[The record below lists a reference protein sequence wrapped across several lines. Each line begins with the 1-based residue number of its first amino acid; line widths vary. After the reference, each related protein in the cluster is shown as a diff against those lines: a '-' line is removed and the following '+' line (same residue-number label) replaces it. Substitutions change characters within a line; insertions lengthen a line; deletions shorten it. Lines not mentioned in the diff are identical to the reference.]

1 MKIKNLFLKNKGTV
15 ISLIIALGIGFIGGI
30 GNMSQEEYNSL
41 INQNQN
47 LESEIVLL
55 DKQLTDIQDDV
66 NTLQEKKEEAE
77 RIAKEEAEK
86 KAKEEAEKKA
96 QEERE
101 RLAQE
106 EAERLAKEE
115 AEIAA
120 QNQQSSST
128 YVVSGNN
135 NYNNNSVVSET
146 PVGEMV
152 WLSATRTKYHRINNC
167 GNMNPNKARQVTR
180 ESAISQG
187 FEACKKCY

>member
-1 MKIKNLFLKNKGTV
+1 MKIKNLFLKNKGTI

-30 GNMSQEEYNSL
+30 GNMSQEEYSNL

-55 DKQLTDIQDDV
+55 DKQLSDVQDDV

-77 RIAKEEAEK
+77 RV
-86 KAKEEAEKKA
+86 AKEEAEKKA
-96 QEERE
+96 QEERQ
-101 RLAQE
+101 RLARE
-106 EAERLAKEE
+106 EAER
-115 AEIAA
+115 AA
-120 QNQQSSST
+120 QNQQSSTS

-135 NYNNNSVVSET
+135 NYNNNSVVSEI

-152 WLSATRTKYHRINNC
+152 WLSATGTKYHRINNC
-167 GNMNPNKARQVTR
+167 GNMNPNRARQVTR

>member
-152 WLSATRTKYHRINNC
+152 WLSATGTKYHRINNC

>member
-1 MKIKNLFLKNKGTV
+1 MKIKNLFLKNKGT
-15 ISLIIALGIGFIGGI
+15 IICLIIALGIGFIGGI
-30 GNMSQEEYNSL
+30 GNMSQEDYSNL

-55 DKQLTDIQDDV
+55 DKQLSDVQDDV

-77 RIAKEEAEK
+77 RVAKEEAEK

-96 QEERE
+96 QEERQ
-101 RLAQE
+101 RLARE
-106 EAERLAKEE
+106 EAER
-115 AEIAA
+115 AE
-120 QNQQSSST
+120 QNQQNST
-128 YVVSGNN
+128 SYVVSGNN

-152 WLSATRTKYHRINNC
+152 WLSATGTKYHRINNC
-167 GNMNPNKARQVTR
+167 GNMNPNRARQVTR

>member
-115 AEIAA
+115 AKIAA
-120 QNQQSSST
+120 QNQQSSNT

-152 WLSATRTKYHRINNC
+152 WLSATGTKYHRINNC

-180 ESAISQG
+180 ESVISQG